1 LTVNEEFMA
10 CDYVFRAV
18 DDLKRSPI
26 SIDCTPNYFSRSLDV
41 VQKCAGQLLMQQTLA
56 RKAAACSFASRVSV
70 RLARNTG
77 GRDLFI
83 YHLC

>member
-1 LTVNEEFMA
+1 MA

-26 SIDCTPNYFSRSLDV
+26 SIDCTPDYFSQSLDV
-41 VQKCAGQLLMQQTLA
+41 VQKCAGQLLMQPTLA
-56 RKAAACSFASRVSV
+56 RKAAACSFAIRVSMRLV
-70 RLARNTG
+70 RNAG
-77 GRDLFI
+77 ERDLFI